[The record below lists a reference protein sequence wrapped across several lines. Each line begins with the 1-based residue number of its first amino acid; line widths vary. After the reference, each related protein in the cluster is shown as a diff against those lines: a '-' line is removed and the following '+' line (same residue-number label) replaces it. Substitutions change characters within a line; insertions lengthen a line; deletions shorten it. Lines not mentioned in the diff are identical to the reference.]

1 MFRIVLV
8 SSLLFAPSSAMA
20 HYGHV
25 GEYAGQDLVVAG
37 IAIGLAIALGLREAL
52 RGNKNADDPEFDQDG
67 ETEVPA

>member
-1 MFRIVLV
+1 
-8 SSLLFAPSSAMA
+8 MA

-37 IAIGLAIALGLREAL
+37 VAIGLAIALGLREAL
-52 RGNKNADDPEFDQDG
+52 RGNKNADDREFDQDG